1 MSKKV
6 LAHLALFAVNLMYGA
21 NYVVA
26 KGVMPKYVGPNGFI
40 LMRVSGAIVLFWAI
54 LLFRFQKVAKKDLI
68 TLAICGFF
76 GVGVNQLLFF
86 NGLMRTSPLNASIIM
101 TMTPII
107 VFILSIIILKE
118 KSTKTKV
125 IGITMGA
132 FGSIALTL
140 LGKGPVSDSSSIG
153 DFFILLNAIS
163 YSIYLVLVKPLM
175 VKYKPVT
182 VISWVFTFGFIF
194 VLIWPFSVSEFSV
207 IDWTSMPVD
216 IPWRILFVV
225 IGVTFLPYLLM
236 VFAMKDVSPSVAS
249 SYIYFQPI
257 LAGIFI
263 FISYSIGYED
273 YTSDFSIW
281 KLFCALII
289 FIGVY
294 LVSKTSKKKLTSD
307 CN

>member
-40 LMRVSGAIVLFWAI
+40 LMRVTGAIVLFWTI

-76 GVGVNQLLFF
+76 GVGMNQLLFF

-118 KSTKTKV
+118 KSTKIKV
-125 IGITMGA
+125 IGIGLGA
-132 FGSIALTL
+132 FGSISLTL
-140 LGKGPVSDSSSIG
+140 LSKQAVSDSSSLG
-153 DFFILLNAIS
+153 DLFILLNAIS

-175 VKYKPVT
+175 VKYKPIT

-194 VLIWPFSVSEFSV
+194 VLIWPFSIPEFSV
-207 IDWTSMPVD
+207 IDWPTMPTD

-236 VFAMKDVSPSVAS
+236 VFAMKDVTPSVAS
-249 SYIYFQPI
+249 SYIYFQPV

-263 FISYSIGYED
+263 YISYSIGSDD

-281 KLFCALII
+281 KLFCALVI

-294 LVSKTSKKKLTSD
+294 LVSKSPKKKINT
-307 CN
+307 